1 MNMPPF
7 AVAVRRLSRW
17 RVVLPLLALVVLV
30 GCARKPLLEN
40 LDERQANEV
49 IAVLLRHN
57 IDAEK
62 LNLGKGGY
70 QVQVG
75 PRDLPEAIELMQ
87 RNDLPSAPRSQVSA
101 AFPADSLVSTPL
113 GERAR
118 LISAVEQRLEESL
131 QLIDGVQSS
140 RVHLNYD
147 ANLGTE
153 GRRAERRRMHVA
165 AVVAHEPGVDAEVL
179 LQTVKRFLR
188 NTFDGV
194 EYDNV
199 SVILTEVE
207 GPRTLAVTSGN
218 ERSLPLAWM
227 LLCGGLALLLLL
239 GGWVLVR
246 LVPAVGSRLR
256 TAWQRVSTRGTG
268 TGTGATGWRRWRGA

>member
-1 MNMPPF
+1 MNMPPD
-7 AVAVRRLSRW
+7 VAALRRWGGRRLL
-17 RVVLPLLALVVLV
+17 LPLLALLLLA
-30 GCARKPLLEN
+30 GCARKPLLEG

-57 IDAEK
+57 IDANK
-62 LNLGKGGY
+62 LNVGKGGF
-70 QVQVG
+70 QVNVT

-87 RNDLPSAPRSQVSA
+87 RNDLPSAPRSQVA
-101 AFPADSLVSTPL
+101 ASFPADSLVSTPL

-131 QLIDGVQSS
+131 RLLDGVHAA

-165 AVVAHEPGVDAEVL
+165 AVVAHHPGADGEVL
-179 LQTVKRFLR
+179 LQSVKRFLR

-199 SVILTEVE
+199 SVILTPVE
-207 GPRTLAVTSGN
+207 GPRTLAVTADN
-218 ERSLPLAWM
+218 PRSLPLGWI
-227 LLCGGLALLLLL
+227 LACAGIVVLVLL

-246 LVPAVGSRLR
+246 LAPAVGGRVR
-256 TAWQRVSTRGTG
+256 NAWQRVAARRGT
-268 TGTGATGWRRWRGA
+268 APAWSRWRGA

>member
-1 MNMPPF
+1 MNTPPI
-7 AVAVRRLSRW
+7 AGAARRSLMRLC
-17 RVVLPLLALVVLV
+17 VLLPVLALLLMT
-30 GCARKPLLEN
+30 GCAREPLLES

-57 IDAEK
+57 IDADK
-62 LNLGKGGY
+62 LNAGKGGF

-87 RNDLPSAPRSQVSA
+87 RYDLPSAPRSQVSA

-131 QLIDGVQSS
+131 QLFEGVQST

-165 AVVAHEPGVDAEVL
+165 AVIAHAPGVDEEVL
-179 LQTVKRFLR
+179 LQSVKRFLR
-188 NTFDGV
+188 NTFDGI

-207 GPRTLAVTSGN
+207 GPRTLAVTAGS
-218 ERSLPLAWM
+218 ERSLPLALM
-227 LLCGGLALLLLL
+227 LLCGGVVLLLLL
-239 GGWVLVR
+239 GAWVVVR
-246 LVPAVGSRLR
+246 MVPAVGARLGALWR
-256 TAWQRVSTRGTG
+256 RVSAGRTPS
-268 TGTGATGWRRWRGA
+268 WNRWRGA

>member
-1 MNMPPF
+1 MNMLPIAGTARPGLI
-7 AVAVRRLSRW
+7 RLC
-17 RVVLPLLALVVLV
+17 VLLPVLALLLLT
-30 GCARKPLLEN
+30 GCAREPLLES

-57 IDAEK
+57 IDANK
-62 LNLGKGGY
+62 LNAGKGGY

-87 RNDLPSAPRSQVSA
+87 RYDLPSAARSQVST

-131 QLIDGVQSS
+131 QLFEGVQTT

-165 AVVAHEPGVDAEVL
+165 AVIAHAPGVDEEVL
-179 LQTVKRFLR
+179 LQSVKRFLR
-188 NTFDGV
+188 NTFDGI

-207 GPRTLAVTSGN
+207 GPRTLAVTAGS
-218 ERSLPLAWM
+218 ERSLPVAVM
-227 LLCGGLALLLLL
+227 LLCGGVLLLLML
-239 GGWVLVR
+239 GGWVVVR
-246 LVPAVGSRLR
+246 MVPAVGGRLR
-256 TAWQRVSTRGTG
+256 TLWRRVSDRRKPTWNH
-268 TGTGATGWRRWRGA
+268 WRDT

>member
-1 MNMPPF
+1 MNMPPI
-7 AVAVRRLSRW
+7 VAALRRWGGRRLLLP
-17 RVVLPLLALVVLV
+17 VLALLLLA
-30 GCARKPLLEN
+30 GCARKPLLEG

-57 IDAEK
+57 IDADK
-62 LNLGKGGY
+62 LNVGKGGF
-70 QVQVG
+70 QVNVS

-87 RNDLPSAPRSQVSA
+87 RNDLPSAPRSQVA
-101 AFPADSLVSTPL
+101 ASFPADSLVSTPL

-131 QLIDGVQSS
+131 QLLDGVHST

-165 AVVAHEPGVDAEVL
+165 AVVAHHPGIDEEVL
-179 LQTVKRFLR
+179 LQSVKRFLR
-188 NTFDGV
+188 NTFDGI

-207 GPRTLAVTSGN
+207 GPRTLAVTAGTDRN
-218 ERSLPLAWM
+218 LPLGWIVA
-227 LLCGGLALLLLL
+227 CGGIAVLLLL

-246 LVPAVGSRLR
+246 LVPAVGSRVRGL
-256 TAWQRVSTRGTG
+256 WQRLSAQRGNSPAG
-268 TGTGATGWRRWRGA
+268 GRWRGA

>member
-1 MNMPPF
+1 MNKPPL

-207 GPRTLAVTSGN
+207 GPRTLAVTAGS
-218 ERSLPLAWM
+218 ERSVPVAWM
-227 LLCGGLALLLLL
+227 VLCGVIALLLLL
-239 GGWVLVR
+239 GGWVLIR
-246 LVPAVGSRLR
+246 LVPAVGNRVSK
-256 TAWQRVSTRGTG
+256 AFQRVSARRDGP
-268 TGTGATGWRRWRGA
+268 AGWRRWRGA

>member
-1 MNMPPF
+1 MNTLPF
-7 AVAVRRLSRW
+7 VAAVRRECGRRLL
-17 RVVLPLLALVVLV
+17 LPVLALLLLV
-30 GCARKPLLEN
+30 GCARKPLLES

-62 LNLGKGGY
+62 LNVGKGGY

-87 RNDLPSAPRSQVSA
+87 RNDLPSAPRSQVA
-101 AFPADSLVSTPL
+101 ASFPADGLVSTPL

-131 QLIDGVQSS
+131 QLLDGVHST

-153 GRRAERRRMHVA
+153 GRRTERRRMHVA
-165 AVVAHEPGVDAEVL
+165 AVVAHAPGIDEEVL
-179 LQTVKRFLR
+179 LQSVKRFLR
-188 NTFDGV
+188 NTFDGI

-199 SVILTEVE
+199 SVILTQVE
-207 GPRTLAVTSGN
+207 GPRTLAVTSGS
-218 ERSLPLAWM
+218 ERGVPLAWM
-227 LLCGGLALLLLL
+227 LVCGALALLLLL
-239 GGWVLVR
+239 GGWVLLR
-246 LVPAVGSRLR
+246 LAPAVGNRVR
-256 TAWQRVSTRGTG
+256 GAWQRVSARGE
-268 TGTGATGWRRWRGA
+268 GATGWKRWRGA

>member
-1 MNMPPF
+1 MNMPPI
-7 AVAVRRLSRW
+7 VAGLRRWSGRRLLLP
-17 RVVLPLLALVVLV
+17 VLALLLLA
-30 GCARKPLLEN
+30 GCARKPLLEG

-57 IDAEK
+57 IDADK
-62 LNLGKGGY
+62 LNVGKGGF
-70 QVQVG
+70 QVNVS

-87 RNDLPSAPRSQVSA
+87 RSDLPSAPRSQVA
-101 AFPADSLVSTPL
+101 ASFPADSLVSTPL

-131 QLIDGVQSS
+131 QLLDGVHST

-165 AVVAHEPGVDAEVL
+165 AVVAHHPGIDEEVL
-179 LQTVKRFLR
+179 LQSVKRFLR
-188 NTFDGV
+188 NTFDGI

-207 GPRTLAVTSGN
+207 GPRTLAVTAGN
-218 ERSLPLAWM
+218 DRTLPLGWIVA
-227 LLCGGLALLLLL
+227 CGGIAVLLLL

-246 LVPAVGSRLR
+246 LVPAVGGRVR
-256 TAWQRVSTRGTG
+256 GMWQRLSAQRGNRPAG
-268 TGTGATGWRRWRGA
+268 NRWRGA

>member
-7 AVAVRRLSRW
+7 AAAVRGLSGRRLLLP
-17 RVVLPLLALVVLV
+17 VLMLLLLV
-30 GCARKPLLEN
+30 GCARKPLLEG

-62 LNLGKGGY
+62 LNVGKGGY
-70 QVQVG
+70 QVQVT

-87 RNDLPSAPRSQVSA
+87 RNDLPSAPRSQVAA

-131 QLIDGVQSS
+131 QLLDGVHST

-165 AVVAHEPGVDAEVL
+165 AVVAHDPGIDEEVL
-179 LQTVKRFLR
+179 LQSVKRFLR
-188 NTFDGV
+188 NTFDGI

-207 GPRTLAVTSGN
+207 GPRTLAVTAGS
-218 ERSLPLAWM
+218 ERGVPLAWI
-227 LLCGGLALLLLL
+227 LACAGIALVLLL

-246 LVPAVGSRLR
+246 LVPAMGGRLR
-256 TAWQRVSTRGTG
+256 AAWQRVAARRGT
-268 TGTGATGWRRWRGA
+268 APAWSRWRGA

>member
-7 AVAVRRLSRW
+7 AGAARRLRLL
-17 RVVLPLLALVVLV
+17 LPLLALLLLA
-30 GCARKPLLEN
+30 GCARMPLLEN

-57 IDAEK
+57 IDAQK
-62 LNLGKGGY
+62 LNAGKGGY
-70 QVQVG
+70 QVDVG
-75 PRDLPEAIELMQ
+75 ARDLPEAIELMQ
-87 RNDLPSAPRSQVSA
+87 RNDLPSAPRSQVAS
-101 AFPADSLVSTPL
+101 AFPADGLVSTPL

-131 QLIDGVQSS
+131 ALFDGVQSS

-153 GRRAERRRMHVA
+153 GRRVERRRMHVA
-165 AVVAHEPGVDAEVL
+165 AVVAHHPGVDEEVL
-179 LQTVKRFLR
+179 LQSVKRFLR
-188 NTFDGV
+188 NTFDGI

-207 GPRTLAVTSGN
+207 GPRTLAVTAGSENTMPWGGF
-218 ERSLPLAWM
+218 
-227 LLCGGLALLLLL
+227 LLCAGVALVLLL
-239 GGWVLVR
+239 GGWVVLR
-246 LVPAVGSRLR
+246 LVPATGTRVRA
-256 TAWQRVSTRGTG
+256 AWQRVNARRGG
-268 TGTGATGWRRWRGA
+268 AATGSRWRGA

>member
-7 AVAVRRLSRW
+7 AATVRRLSRW
-17 RVVLPLLALVVLV
+17 RVVLPLLALVLLV

-207 GPRTLAVTSGN
+207 GPRTLAVTAGN
-218 ERSLPLAWM
+218 ERSVPLAVM
-227 LLCGGLALLLLL
+227 LLCGGVALLLLL
-239 GGWVLVR
+239 GGWVVIR
-246 LVPAVGSRLR
+246 LVPAIGNRAR
-256 TAWQRVSTRGTG
+256 TAWQRMSGRGD
-268 TGTGATGWRRWRGA
+268 GARGWRRWRGA

>member
-1 MNMPPF
+1 MNMPLI
-7 AVAVRRLSRW
+7 AGSARRGLMRLC
-17 RVVLPLLALVVLV
+17 VLLPVLALLLLT
-30 GCARKPLLEN
+30 GCAREPLLES

-57 IDAEK
+57 IDAAK
-62 LNLGKGGY
+62 VNAGKGGY

-87 RNDLPSAPRSQVSA
+87 RYDLPSAPRSQVAS

-131 QLIDGVQSS
+131 QLFEGVQST

-165 AVVAHEPGVDAEVL
+165 AVVAHAPGIDEEVL
-179 LQTVKRFLR
+179 LQSVKRFLR
-188 NTFDGV
+188 NTFDGI

-207 GPRTLAVTSGN
+207 GPRMLAVTAGS
-218 ERSLPLAWM
+218 ERNLPVALM
-227 LLCGGLALLLLL
+227 LLCGGVVLLLLL
-239 GGWVLVR
+239 GGWVVVR
-246 LVPAVGSRLR
+246 MVPAVGARISALWRR
-256 TAWQRVSTRGTG
+256 ISTRR
-268 TGTGATGWRRWRGA
+268 APSWNRWRGA

>member
-1 MNMPPF
+1 MNMPPIL
-7 AVAVRRLSRW
+7 AALRRGSGLRLL
-17 RVVLPLLALVVLV
+17 LPLLALLLLA
-30 GCARKPLLEN
+30 GCARKPLLEG

-57 IDAEK
+57 IDAAK
-62 LNLGKGGY
+62 LNVGKGGY
-70 QVQVG
+70 QVNVT

-87 RNDLPSAPRSQVSA
+87 RNDLPSAPRSQVA
-101 AFPADSLVSTPL
+101 ASFPADSLVSTPL

-131 QLIDGVQSS
+131 QLLDGVHAT

-165 AVVAHEPGVDAEVL
+165 AVVAHHPGIDEEVL
-179 LQTVKRFLR
+179 LQSVKRFLR
-188 NTFDGV
+188 NTFDGI

-207 GPRTLAVTSGN
+207 GPRTLAVTAGN
-218 ERSLPLAWM
+218 ERSLPLGWI
-227 LLCGGLALLLLL
+227 LACAGIAVLLLL

-256 TAWQRVSTRGTG
+256 RAWQRVSAQRDP
-268 TGTGATGWRRWRGA
+268 GAAGRRWRGA

>member
-1 MNMPPF
+1 
-7 AVAVRRLSRW
+7 VRRLGPR
-17 RVVLPLLALVVLV
+17 RLLLPLLALLLLA
-30 GCARKPLLEN
+30 GCARMPLLEN

-57 IDAEK
+57 IDAQK
-62 LNLGKGGY
+62 LNAGKGGY

-75 PRDLPEAIELMQ
+75 SRDLPEAIELMQ
-87 RNDLPSAPRSQVSA
+87 RNDLPSSPRSQVATS
-101 AFPADSLVSTPL
+101 FPADGLVSTPL

-131 QLIDGVQSS
+131 ALIDGVQSS

-153 GRRAERRRMHVA
+153 GRRTERRRMHVA
-165 AVVAHEPGVDAEVL
+165 AVVAHHPGIDEEVL
-179 LQTVKRFLR
+179 LQSVKRFLR

-207 GPRTLAVTSGN
+207 GPRTLAVTAGS
-218 ERSLPLAWM
+218 ERTVPLGWM
-227 LLCGGLALLLLL
+227 VLCAGVALVLLL
-239 GGWVLVR
+239 GAWVLMR
-246 LVPAVGSRLR
+246 LVPAVGNGLR
-256 TAWQRVSTRGTG
+256 AAWQRVSARRGQG
-268 TGTGATGWRRWRGA
+268 RAGSRWRGA

>member
-1 MNMPPF
+1 MNMPLI
-7 AVAVRRLSRW
+7 AGSARRGLMRLC
-17 RVVLPLLALVVLV
+17 VLLPVLALLLLT
-30 GCARKPLLEN
+30 GCAREPLLES

-57 IDAEK
+57 IDAGK
-62 LNLGKGGY
+62 VNAGKGGY

-87 RNDLPSAPRSQVSA
+87 RYDLPSAPRSQVSS

-131 QLIDGVQSS
+131 QLFEGVQST

-165 AVVAHEPGVDAEVL
+165 AVVAHAPGVDEEVL
-179 LQTVKRFLR
+179 LQSVKRFLR
-188 NTFDGV
+188 NTFDGI

-207 GPRTLAVTSGN
+207 GPRTLAVTAGG
-218 ERSLPLAWM
+218 ERSLPVALM
-227 LLCGGLALLLLL
+227 LLCGGVVLLLLL
-239 GGWVLVR
+239 GGWVVAR
-246 LVPAVGSRLR
+246 MVPAVGARISALWR
-256 TAWQRVSTRGTG
+256 RVSSRRAPT
-268 TGTGATGWRRWRGA
+268 WNRWRGV

>member
-7 AVAVRRLSRW
+7 AAAVRGLSGRRLLLP
-17 RVVLPLLALVVLV
+17 VLMLLLLV
-30 GCARKPLLEN
+30 GCARKPLLEG

-62 LNLGKGGY
+62 LNVGKGGY
-70 QVQVG
+70 QVQVT

-87 RNDLPSAPRSQVSA
+87 RNDLPSAPRSQVAA

-131 QLIDGVQSS
+131 QLLDGVHST

-165 AVVAHEPGVDAEVL
+165 AVVAHDPGIDEEVL
-179 LQTVKRFLR
+179 LQSVKRFLR
-188 NTFDGV
+188 NTFDGI

-207 GPRTLAVTSGN
+207 GPRTLAVTAGS
-218 ERSLPLAWM
+218 ERGVPLAWI
-227 LLCGGLALLLLL
+227 LACAGIALVLLL

-246 LVPAVGSRLR
+246 LVPAMGGKLR
-256 TAWQRVSTRGTG
+256 AAWQRVAARRGT
-268 TGTGATGWRRWRGA
+268 APAWSRWRGA

>member
-1 MNMPPF
+1 MNMPSF
-7 AVAVRRLSRW
+7 TAAARRLCRW
-17 RVVLPLLALVVLV
+17 RVVLPLLVVLLLV

-57 IDAEK
+57 INAEK
-62 LNLGKGGY
+62 LNAGKGGY
-70 QVQVG
+70 QVQVA
-75 PRDLPEAIELMQ
+75 PRDLPESIELMQ
-87 RNDLPSAPRSQVSA
+87 RNDLPSAPRSQVAA

-131 QLIDGVQSS
+131 ALLDGVQSS

-153 GRRAERRRMHVA
+153 GRRVERRRMHVA
-165 AVVAHEPGVDAEVL
+165 AVIAHDPGIDAEVL
-179 LQTVKRFLR
+179 LQSVKRFLR
-188 NTFDGV
+188 NTFDGI

-207 GPRTLAVTSGN
+207 GPRTLAVTTGS
-218 ERSLPLAWM
+218 ERSLPLAFM
-227 LLCGGLALLLLL
+227 LLCAFGAVLLVL

-246 LVPAVGSRLR
+246 LVPAVGARVRGL
-256 TAWQRVSTRGTG
+256 WQRAASRREGP
-268 TGTGATGWRRWRGA
+268 TGWRRWRGA

>member
-7 AVAVRRLSRW
+7 AAATRRQFPW
-17 RVVLPLLALVVLV
+17 RTLLLLLALLLLA
-30 GCARKPLLEN
+30 GCARMPLLEN

-57 IDAEK
+57 IDAQK
-62 LNLGKGGY
+62 LSVGKGGY
-70 QVQVG
+70 QVEVG
-75 PRDLPEAIELMQ
+75 ARDLPEAIDLMQ
-87 RNDLPSAPRSQVSA
+87 RNDLPSAPRSQVAA
-101 AFPADSLVSTPL
+101 AFPADGLVSTPL

-131 QLIDGVQSS
+131 GLLDGVQSS

-165 AVVAHEPGVDAEVL
+165 AVVAHHPGIDEEVL
-179 LQTVKRFLR
+179 LQSVKRFLR
-188 NTFDGV
+188 NTFDGI

-199 SVILTEVE
+199 SVLLTEVE
-207 GPRTLAVTSGN
+207 GPRTLAVTAGS
-218 ERSLPLAWM
+218 ERSLPLGWI
-227 LLCGGLALLLLL
+227 LLCAGIALILLL
-239 GGWVLVR
+239 GGWVVVR
-246 LVPAVGSRLR
+246 LVPALGNGVRA
-256 TAWQRVSTRGTG
+256 AWQRVTARRTA
-268 TGTGATGWRRWRGA
+268 TGAGSRWRGA

>member
-1 MNMPPF
+1 MNMPLI
-7 AVAVRRLSRW
+7 VAALRRLSGR
-17 RVVLPLLALVVLV
+17 RLLLPLLALLLLA
-30 GCARKPLLEN
+30 GCARKPLLEG

-57 IDAEK
+57 IDADK
-62 LNLGKGGY
+62 LNVGKGGF
-70 QVQVG
+70 QVNVS

-87 RNDLPSAPRSQVSA
+87 RNDLPSAPRSQVA
-101 AFPADSLVSTPL
+101 ASFPADSLVSTPL

-131 QLIDGVQSS
+131 QLLDGVHST

-165 AVVAHEPGVDAEVL
+165 AVVAHHPGIDEEVL
-179 LQTVKRFLR
+179 LQSVKRFLR
-188 NTFDGV
+188 NTFDGI

-207 GPRTLAVTSGN
+207 GPRTLAVTAGTD
-218 ERSLPLAWM
+218 RSLPLGWM
-227 LLCGGLALLLLL
+227 VACGGIAVLLLL

-246 LVPAVGSRLR
+246 LVPAVGSRVRGLWR
-256 TAWQRVSTRGTG
+256 RVSAQRGNNPAG
-268 TGTGATGWRRWRGA
+268 GRWRGA

>member
-1 MNMPPF
+1 MNMPPI
-7 AVAVRRLSRW
+7 VAALRRLSGR
-17 RVVLPLLALVVLV
+17 RLLLPLLALLLLA
-30 GCARKPLLEN
+30 GCARKPLLEG

-57 IDAEK
+57 IDADK
-62 LNLGKGGY
+62 LNVGKGGF
-70 QVQVG
+70 QVNVS

-87 RNDLPSAPRSQVSA
+87 RNDLPSAPRSQVA
-101 AFPADSLVSTPL
+101 ASFPADSLVSTPL

-131 QLIDGVQSS
+131 QLLDGVHST

-165 AVVAHEPGVDAEVL
+165 AVVAHHPGIDEEVL
-179 LQTVKRFLR
+179 LQSVKRFLR
-188 NTFDGV
+188 NTFDGI

-207 GPRTLAVTSGN
+207 GPRTLAVTAGTD
-218 ERSLPLAWM
+218 RSLPLGWIVA
-227 LLCGGLALLLLL
+227 CGGIAVLLLL

-246 LVPAVGSRLR
+246 LVPAVGSRVRGLWR
-256 TAWQRVSTRGTG
+256 RVLAQRGNNPAG
-268 TGTGATGWRRWRGA
+268 GRWRGA